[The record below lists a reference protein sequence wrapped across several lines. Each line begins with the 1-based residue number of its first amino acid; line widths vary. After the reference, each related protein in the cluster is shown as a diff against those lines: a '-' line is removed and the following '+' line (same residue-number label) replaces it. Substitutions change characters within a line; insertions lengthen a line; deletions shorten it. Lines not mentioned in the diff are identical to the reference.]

1 MLDSGLI
8 LEKLRVSLANCTGR
22 TYTVGSQPL
31 DHHPG
36 AQICHGCDLIKG
48 VQNGSDGQGCLRA
61 TAAAEL
67 TERGG
72 ARPQSRRSS
81 PTRRFGGQSDPG
93 LGRGACPRY
102 AQGTGGEGGLLG
114 GSDGLVAERGG
125 ASSPG
130 ERRCAGWDAPR
141 LRYLAQKDQEAEEAL
156 TELGIGRGGGAGQK
170 SGRTDG
176 GARRGGRGGIRRRA
190 PWVF

>member
-22 TYTVGSQPL
+22 TGTIGSQPL

-81 PTRRFGGQSDPG
+81 PTRRSGGQSDPG

-102 AQGTGGEGGLLG
+102 AQGTGGERGLLG

-125 ASSPG
+125 ASSPASG
-130 ERRCAGWDAPR
+130 VVRAGM
-141 LRYLAQKDQEAEEAL
+141 RYGLEKLEQ
-156 TELGIGRGGGAGQK
+156 
-170 SGRTDG
+170 
-176 GARRGGRGGIRRRA
+176 
-190 PWVF
+190 